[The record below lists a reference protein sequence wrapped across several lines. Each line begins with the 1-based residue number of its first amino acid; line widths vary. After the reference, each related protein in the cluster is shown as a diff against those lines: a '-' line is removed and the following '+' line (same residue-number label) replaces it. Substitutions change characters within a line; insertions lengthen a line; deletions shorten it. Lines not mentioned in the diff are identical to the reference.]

1 MKLRTRVI
9 ATCAAAAAT
18 ASLVP
23 VVADAETKTPIEHV
37 VVIYSENISFDHYF
51 ATYPNALN
59 KDGETLQGSNKPA
72 PKFTAKKDTPKAD
85 NLENANLLGENNP
98 NSISPFRIGPGNAAT
113 TDQNHH
119 YGDEQAAYNGGK
131 MDKFPETVST
141 DIDKYGVGSYAV
153 PGMTMGYYDGNTVT
167 GMWNYAQNFALNDNS
182 YSTIF
187 GPSTPGALNLISG
200 TVANAT
206 MHDPATG
213 EQQTIEDGKNH
224 ALAGVSADGK
234 TATVV
239 GDPDPLYDDCSNNS
253 SAATNQVTAMHSKNI
268 GDQLNEKNVT
278 WGWFQGGFR
287 PTEKATDN
295 SRARCGAAHKTLTGG
310 TQTDYNPHH
319 QPFQYYAS
327 TANPHHLAPS
337 SDAMIGKTDQANH
350 QYDLKDFD
358 TAVKNGNLPAVSF
371 LKAANYQDGHAGYS
385 NPLDEQAFITH
396 YINELQNSPQ
406 WKSTAVV
413 IAYDDSDGWYDH
425 KAPTIL
431 NGSNDPHQDKEI
443 CTAAAEK
450 VGVAGDKHG
459 QCGPGTRQ
467 PLLVV
472 SPYAKTN
479 FIDNTYTEQTSITK
493 FIQDNWGLGRL
504 GGIAFDERAGE
515 LNNMFD
521 FNAKTKAPKL
531 FLNETDGTVAK
542 DYASIERVDN
552 TSRELTNLKPVA
564 EGMNDPKF
572 TEDGV
577 PAITKLKK
585 EVPTPTET
593 APTATTPAPTTNT
606 TTSTSTPTTT
616 TAAPS
621 TTTTAEQPKH
631 DSSSSSSDG
640 SSKSSEADGSSK
652 AGIVA
657 AVVAA
662 LALAI
667 GIGAWYMNGMP
678 GLDPQLVENIKLP
691 F

>member
-1 MKLRTRVI
+1 MKLRSRAVAVC
-9 ATCAAAAAT
+9 ATAAAT
-18 ASLVP
+18 TSLVP
-23 VVADAETKTPIEHV
+23 GIAQAATTTPIEHV

-51 ATYPNALN
+51 GTYPNALN
-59 KDGETLQGSNKPA
+59 KDGEKLQGSDKEA
-72 PKFTAKKDTPKAD
+72 PKFTAKKDTPKAN
-85 NLENANLLGENNP
+85 NLENDGVMGEKNP
-98 NSISPFRIGPGNAAT
+98 NSVKPFRIGPDHAVT

-141 DIDKYGVGSYAV
+141 DIDKSSNGYYAV

-167 GMWNYAQNFALNDNS
+167 GMWNYAQNFAMNDNS

-200 TVANAT
+200 TVAGGT

-213 EQQTIEDGKNH
+213 EQKKIEAGKNH
-224 ALAGVSADGK
+224 ALAGVSEDGK

-253 SAATNQVTAMHSKNI
+253 SAGTNQVTAMHSKNI
-268 GDQLNEKNVT
+268 GDQLNDKGVT

-287 PTEKATDN
+287 PTDEATDN
-295 SRARCGAAHKTLTGG
+295 ARARCGASHTTLTGQN
-310 TQTDYNPHH
+310 QTDYNPHH

-337 SDAMIGKTDQANH
+337 SDDMIGKTDRANH

-358 TAVKNGNLPAVSF
+358 TAVEQGNLPAVSF

-396 YINELQNSPQ
+396 YINELQNSPE
-406 WKSTAVV
+406 WDSTAVV

-425 KAPTIL
+425 KAPEIL

-443 CTAAAEK
+443 CTAAAAK

-467 PLLVV
+467 PLLVI

-479 FIDNTYTEQTSITK
+479 HIDSTYTEQTSVTK

-521 FNAKTKAPKL
+521 FNAGEKAPKL

-542 DYASIERVDN
+542 DYASIEKVDN
-552 TSRELTNLKPVA
+552 SSRAGTNLKDVV
-564 EGMNDPKF
+564 EDMNDPKV
-572 TEDGV
+572 TEQGV
-577 PAITKLKK
+577 PSITKLHQESKPRPDTNK
-585 EVPTPTET
+585 
-593 APTATTPAPTTNT
+593 PA
-606 TTSTSTPTTT
+606 
-616 TAAPS
+616 
-621 TTTTAEQPKH
+621 
-631 DSSSSSSDG
+631 DSGSNSS
-640 SSKSSEADGSSK
+640 AGSSK
-652 AGIVA
+652 AGTIAAILTALGVGAGIV
-657 AVVAA
+657 
-662 LALAI
+662 
-667 GIGAWYMNGMP
+667 AWYMNGHP
-678 GLDPQLVENIKLP
+678 GLDLKKLQDFKLP
-691 F
+691 PLPNLPF

>member
-1 MKLRTRVI
+1 
-9 ATCAAAAAT
+9 AAAA
-18 ASLVP
+18 
-23 VVADAETKTPIEHV
+23 
-37 VVIYSENISFDHYF
+37 
-51 ATYPNALN
+51 
-59 KDGETLQGSNKPA
+59 
-72 PKFTAKKDTPKAD
+72 
-85 NLENANLLGENNP
+85 
-98 NSISPFRIGPGNAAT
+98 
-113 TDQNHH
+113 
-119 YGDEQAAYNGGK
+119 
-131 MDKFPETVST
+131 
-141 DIDKYGVGSYAV
+141 
-153 PGMTMGYYDGNTVT
+153 
-167 GMWNYAQNFALNDNS
+167 
-182 YSTIF
+182 
-187 GPSTPGALNLISG
+187 
-200 TVANAT
+200 
-206 MHDPATG
+206 
-213 EQQTIEDGKNH
+213 
-224 ALAGVSADGK
+224 
-234 TATVV
+234 
-239 GDPDPLYDDCSNNS
+239 
-253 SAATNQVTAMHSKNI
+253 
-268 GDQLNEKNVT
+268 
-278 WGWFQGGFR
+278 
-287 PTEKATDN
+287 
-295 SRARCGAAHKTLTGG
+295 
-310 TQTDYNPHH
+310 
-319 QPFQYYAS
+319 
-327 TANPHHLAPS
+327 
-337 SDAMIGKTDQANH
+337 
-350 QYDLKDFD
+350 
-358 TAVKNGNLPAVSF
+358 
-371 LKAANYQDGHAGYS
+371 
-385 NPLDEQAFITH
+385 
-396 YINELQNSPQ
+396 
-406 WKSTAVV
+406 
-413 IAYDDSDGWYDH
+413 
-425 KAPTIL
+425 
-431 NGSNDPHQDKEI
+431 
-443 CTAAAEK
+443 K

-593 APTATTPAPTTNT
+593 APTATT
-606 TTSTSTPTTT
+606 
-616 TAAPS
+616 
-621 TTTTAEQPKH
+621 TTAEQPKH

>member
-1 MKLRTRVI
+1 MKLRSRAV
-9 ATCAAAAAT
+9 ALCAAAAAT
-18 ASLVP
+18 TSLVP
-23 VVADAETKTPIEHV
+23 GVAQAATTTPIEHV

-51 ATYPNALN
+51 GTYPNALN
-59 KDGETLQGSNKPA
+59 KDGEKLQGSDKDA
-72 PKFTAKKDTPKAD
+72 PKFTAKKDTPKAK
-85 NLENANLLGENNP
+85 NLENDGVMGNKNP
-98 NSISPFRIGPGNAAT
+98 NSVKPFRIGPDHAVT

-141 DIDKYGVGSYAV
+141 DIDKSSNGYYAV

-167 GMWNYAQNFALNDNS
+167 GMWNYAQNFAMNDNS

-200 TVANAT
+200 TVAGGT

-213 EQQTIEDGKNH
+213 EQKKIEPGKNH
-224 ALAGVSADGK
+224 ALAGVSEDGK

-253 SAATNQVTAMHSKNI
+253 SAGTNQVTAMHSKNI
-268 GDQLNEKNVT
+268 GDQLNDKDVT

-287 PTEKATDN
+287 PTEEATDDA
-295 SRARCGAAHKTLTGG
+295 RARCGASHTTLTG
-310 TQTDYNPHH
+310 QNKTDYNPHH

-337 SDAMIGKTDQANH
+337 SDDMIGKTDRANH
-350 QYDLKDFD
+350 QYDLQDFD
-358 TAVKNGNLPAVSF
+358 TALEQGNLPAVSF

-396 YINELQNSPQ
+396 YINELQNSPE
-406 WKSTAVV
+406 WDSTAVV

-425 KAPTIL
+425 KAPEIR

-443 CTAAAEK
+443 CTAAAAK
-450 VGVAGDKHG
+450 VGVAGGKDG

-467 PLLVV
+467 PLMVI

-479 FIDNTYTEQTSITK
+479 HIDSTYTEQTSVTK

-521 FNAKTKAPKL
+521 FNAAHKAPKL

-542 DYASIERVDN
+542 DYASIEKVDN
-552 TSRELTNLKPVA
+552 SSRAGTNLKDVV
-564 EGMNDPKF
+564 EGMDDPKV
-572 TEDGV
+572 TEQGV
-577 PAITKLKK
+577 PNISKLHQDTK
-585 EVPTPTET
+585 P
-593 APTATTPAPTTNT
+593 
-606 TTSTSTPTTT
+606 
-616 TAAPS
+616 
-621 TTTTAEQPKH
+621 QPGANKPD
-631 DSSSSSSDG
+631 DSSSSSSAG
-640 SSKSSEADGSSK
+640 SSKGGIIAAILTALGVG
-652 AGIVA
+652 AG
-657 AVVAA
+657 VV
-662 LALAI
+662 
-667 GIGAWYMNGMP
+667 AWYMNGHP
-678 GLDPQLVENIKLP
+678 GLDLKKLQDFKLP
-691 F
+691 PLPNLPF

>member
-1 MKLRTRVI
+1 MCIR
-9 ATCAAAAAT
+9 
-18 ASLVP
+18 
-23 VVADAETKTPIEHV
+23 
-37 VVIYSENISFDHYF
+37 
-51 ATYPNALN
+51 
-59 KDGETLQGSNKPA
+59 
-72 PKFTAKKDTPKAD
+72 
-85 NLENANLLGENNP
+85 
-98 NSISPFRIGPGNAAT
+98 
-113 TDQNHH
+113 
-119 YGDEQAAYNGGK
+119 
-131 MDKFPETVST
+131 
-141 DIDKYGVGSYAV
+141 
-153 PGMTMGYYDGNTVT
+153 
-167 GMWNYAQNFALNDNS
+167 
-182 YSTIF
+182 
-187 GPSTPGALNLISG
+187 
-200 TVANAT
+200 
-206 MHDPATG
+206 
-213 EQQTIEDGKNH
+213 
-224 ALAGVSADGK
+224 
-234 TATVV
+234 
-239 GDPDPLYDDCSNNS
+239 
-253 SAATNQVTAMHSKNI
+253 
-268 GDQLNEKNVT
+268 
-278 WGWFQGGFR
+278 
-287 PTEKATDN
+287 
-295 SRARCGAAHKTLTGG
+295 
-310 TQTDYNPHH
+310 
-319 QPFQYYAS
+319 
-327 TANPHHLAPS
+327 
-337 SDAMIGKTDQANH
+337 
-350 QYDLKDFD
+350 
-358 TAVKNGNLPAVSF
+358 
-371 LKAANYQDGHAGYS
+371 
-385 NPLDEQAFITH
+385 
-396 YINELQNSPQ
+396 
-406 WKSTAVV
+406 
-413 IAYDDSDGWYDH
+413 DS
-425 KAPTIL
+425 
-431 NGSNDPHQDKEI
+431 
-443 CTAAAEK
+443 
-450 VGVAGDKHG
+450 
-459 QCGPGTRQ
+459 
-467 PLLVV
+467 
-472 SPYAKTN
+472 
-479 FIDNTYTEQTSITK
+479 TYTEQTSITK

-621 TTTTAEQPKH
+621 TTTTTAAPSTTTTAEQPKH

>member
-1 MKLRTRVI
+1 MKLRSRAVAVC
-9 ATCAAAAAT
+9 ATAAAT
-18 ASLVP
+18 TSLVP
-23 VVADAETKTPIEHV
+23 GIAQAATTTPIEHV

-51 ATYPNALN
+51 GTYPNALN
-59 KDGETLQGSNKPA
+59 KDGEKLQGSDKEA
-72 PKFTAKKDTPKAD
+72 PKFTAKKDTPKAN
-85 NLENANLLGENNP
+85 NLENDGVMGEKNP
-98 NSISPFRIGPGNAAT
+98 NSVKPFRIGPDHAVT

-141 DIDKYGVGSYAV
+141 DIDKSSNGYYAV

-167 GMWNYAQNFALNDNS
+167 GMWNYAQNFAMNDNS

-200 TVANAT
+200 TVAGGT

-213 EQQTIEDGKNH
+213 EQKKIEAGKNH
-224 ALAGVSADGK
+224 ALAGVSEDGK

-253 SAATNQVTAMHSKNI
+253 SAGTNQVTAMHSKNI
-268 GDQLNEKNVT
+268 GDQLNDKDVT

-287 PTEKATDN
+287 PTEEATDDA
-295 SRARCGAAHKTLTGG
+295 RARCGASHTTLTG
-310 TQTDYNPHH
+310 QNKTDYNPHH

-337 SDAMIGKTDQANH
+337 SDDMIGKTDRANH

-358 TAVKNGNLPAVSF
+358 TAVEQGNLPAVSF

-396 YINELQNSPQ
+396 YINELQNSPE
-406 WKSTAVV
+406 WDSTAVV

-425 KAPTIL
+425 KAPEIL

-443 CTAAAEK
+443 CTAAAAK

-467 PLLVV
+467 PLLVI

-479 FIDNTYTEQTSITK
+479 HIDSTYTEQTSVTK

-521 FNAKTKAPKL
+521 FNAGEKAPKL

-542 DYASIERVDN
+542 DYASIEKVDN
-552 TSRELTNLKPVA
+552 SSRAGTNLKDVV
-564 EGMNDPKF
+564 EDMNDPKV
-572 TEDGV
+572 TEQGV
-577 PAITKLKK
+577 PSITKLHQ
-585 EVPTPTET
+585 ESMPRPD
-593 APTATTPAPTTNT
+593 TNK
-606 TTSTSTPTTT
+606 PV
-616 TAAPS
+616 
-621 TTTTAEQPKH
+621 
-631 DSSSSSSDG
+631 DSGSNSSAG
-640 SSKSSEADGSSK
+640 SSKGGVIAAILTALGVG
-652 AGIVA
+652 AGIV
-657 AVVAA
+657 
-662 LALAI
+662 
-667 GIGAWYMNGMP
+667 AWYMNGHP
-678 GLDPQLVENIKLP
+678 GLDLKKLQDFKLP
-691 F
+691 PLPNLPF

>member
-1 MKLRTRVI
+1 MKLRSRAV
-9 ATCAAAAAT
+9 ALCAAAAAT
-18 ASLVP
+18 TSLVP
-23 VVADAETKTPIEHV
+23 GVAQAATTTPIEHV

-51 ATYPNALN
+51 GTYPNALN
-59 KDGETLQGSNKPA
+59 KDGEKLQGSDKDA
-72 PKFTAKKDTPKAD
+72 PKFTAKKDTPKAK
-85 NLENANLLGENNP
+85 NLENDGVMGDKNP
-98 NSISPFRIGPGNAAT
+98 NSVKPFRIGPDHAVT

-141 DIDKYGVGSYAV
+141 DIDKSSNGYYAV

-167 GMWNYAQNFALNDNS
+167 GMWNYAQNFAMNDNS

-200 TVANAT
+200 TVAGGT

-213 EQQTIEDGKNH
+213 EQKKIEPGKNH
-224 ALAGVSADGK
+224 ALAGVSEDGK

-253 SAATNQVTAMHSKNI
+253 SAGTNQVTAMHSKNI
-268 GDQLNEKNVT
+268 GDQLNDKDVT

-287 PTEKATDN
+287 PTEEATDDA
-295 SRARCGAAHKTLTGG
+295 RARCGASHTTLTGQN
-310 TQTDYNPHH
+310 QTDYNPHH

-337 SDAMIGKTDQANH
+337 SDDMIGKTDRANH
-350 QYDLKDFD
+350 QYDLQDFD
-358 TAVKNGNLPAVSF
+358 TALEQGNLPAVSF

-396 YINELQNSPQ
+396 YINELQKSPE
-406 WKSTAVV
+406 WDSTAVV

-425 KAPTIL
+425 KAPEIR
-431 NGSNDPHQDKEI
+431 NGSNDPYQDKEI
-443 CTAAAEK
+443 CTAAAAK
-450 VGVAGDKHG
+450 VGVAGGKDG

-467 PLLVV
+467 PLLVI

-479 FIDNTYTEQTSITK
+479 HIDSTYTEQTSVTK

-521 FNAKTKAPKL
+521 FNAAHKAPKL

-542 DYASIERVDN
+542 DYASIEKVDN
-552 TSRELTNLKPVA
+552 SSRAGANLKDVV
-564 EGMNDPKF
+564 EGMDDPKV
-572 TEDGV
+572 TEQGV
-577 PAITKLKK
+577 PDITKLHQDAK
-585 EVPTPTET
+585 P
-593 APTATTPAPTTNT
+593 
-606 TTSTSTPTTT
+606 
-616 TAAPS
+616 
-621 TTTTAEQPKH
+621 QPGANKPD
-631 DSSSSSSDG
+631 DSSSSSSAG
-640 SSKSSEADGSSK
+640 SSKGGIIAAILTALGVG
-652 AGIVA
+652 AG
-657 AVVAA
+657 VV
-662 LALAI
+662 
-667 GIGAWYMNGMP
+667 AWYMNGHP
-678 GLDPQLVENIKLP
+678 GLDLKKLQDFKLP
-691 F
+691 PLPNLPF

>member
-1 MKLRTRVI
+1 MKLRSRAV
-9 ATCAAAAAT
+9 ALCAAAAAT
-18 ASLVP
+18 TSLVP
-23 VVADAETKTPIEHV
+23 GVAQAATTTPIEHV

-51 ATYPNALN
+51 GTYPNALN
-59 KDGETLQGSNKPA
+59 KDGEKLQGSDKDA
-72 PKFTAKKDTPKAD
+72 PKFTAKKDTPKAK
-85 NLENANLLGENNP
+85 NLENDGVMGNKNP
-98 NSISPFRIGPGNAAT
+98 NSVKPFRIGPDHAVT

-141 DIDKYGVGSYAV
+141 DIDKSSNGYYAV

-167 GMWNYAQNFALNDNS
+167 GMWNYAQNFAMNDNS

-200 TVANAT
+200 TVAGGT

-213 EQQTIEDGKNH
+213 EQKKIEPGKNH
-224 ALAGVSADGK
+224 ALAGVSEDGK

-253 SAATNQVTAMHSKNI
+253 SAGTNQVTAMHSKNI
-268 GDQLNEKNVT
+268 GDQLNDKDVT

-287 PTEKATDN
+287 PTEEATDDA
-295 SRARCGAAHKTLTGG
+295 RARCGASHTTLTG
-310 TQTDYNPHH
+310 QNKTDYNPHH

-337 SDAMIGKTDQANH
+337 SDDMIGKTDRANH
-350 QYDLKDFD
+350 QYDLQDFD
-358 TAVKNGNLPAVSF
+358 TALEQGNLPAVSF

-396 YINELQNSPQ
+396 YINELQNSPE
-406 WKSTAVV
+406 WDSTAVV

-425 KAPTIL
+425 KAPEIR

-443 CTAAAEK
+443 CNAAAAK
-450 VGVAGDKHG
+450 VGVAGGKDG

-467 PLLVV
+467 PLLVI

-479 FIDNTYTEQTSITK
+479 HIDSTYTEQTSVTK

-521 FNAKTKAPKL
+521 FNAAHKAPKL

-542 DYASIERVDN
+542 DYASIEKVDN
-552 TSRELTNLKPVA
+552 SSRAGTNLKDVV
-564 EGMNDPKF
+564 EGMDDPKV
-572 TEDGV
+572 TEQGV
-577 PAITKLKK
+577 PDITKLHQDAK
-585 EVPTPTET
+585 P
-593 APTATTPAPTTNT
+593 
-606 TTSTSTPTTT
+606 
-616 TAAPS
+616 
-621 TTTTAEQPKH
+621 QPGANKP
-631 DSSSSSSDG
+631 DNSSSSSSAG
-640 SSKSSEADGSSK
+640 SSKGGIIAAILTALGVG
-652 AGIVA
+652 AG
-657 AVVAA
+657 VV
-662 LALAI
+662 
-667 GIGAWYMNGMP
+667 AWYMNGHP
-678 GLDPQLVENIKLP
+678 GLDLKKLQDFKLP
-691 F
+691 PLPNLPF